1 MKLPRKS
8 QCNKLIF
15 KHSCVQKSQECFSFR
30 STVDTYCTEY
40 LVNYQPGEN
49 NILFQVFDIG
59 INWAGEFITDSIDMV
74 C

>member
-1 MKLPRKS
+1 MVFSMCLPLS
-8 QCNKLIF
+8 YSF
-15 KHSCVQKSQECFSFR
+15 SGQKSQECFSFR

-59 INWAGEFITDSIDMV
+59 IN
-74 C
+74 